1 MIVWNIWCFCGFWLF
16 NYLPDDIHVKYQ
28 NWNNNKNEI
37 KCPIF
42 WTTFKS
48 RVTNMTI
55 SPFYHLNRILH
66 STKSSQLHLACLFRE
81 KLSAVKWH
89 ISQDYYYKYLWQMA
103 PYTGLQKPVVPLWN
117 SLLPSRH
124 MEDFS

>member
-1 MIVWNIWCFCGFWLF
+1 MQISLF
-16 NYLPDDIHVKYQ
+16 YQ
-28 NWNNNKNEI
+28 
-37 KCPIF
+37 
-42 WTTFKS
+42 
-48 RVTNMTI
+48 
-55 SPFYHLNRILH
+55 LNRILH
-66 STKSSQLHLACLFRE
+66 STKSSQLHLVQE

-89 ISQDYYYKYLWQMA
+89 ISQVYYYKYLWQMA